1 MIRPLVEELP
11 WRDPAVCFAP
21 FAGDPWAAL
30 LEGGDLPVPE
40 NRYAYL
46 CVRPYRT
53 LTAAATPAEGGPNP
67 FDLLE
72 QTLAIARLQL
82 WPELPPFQG
91 GVVGFLAYECGA
103 WLERLP
109 SPRPVTPA
117 LPGLAAAAY
126 DLVVAFDRQQ
136 RRCWLCSSGLPET
149 APQARAT
156 RARERLAALRAQ
168 LLALPAPEPTQVAA
182 AVDWQPDL
190 TQAQFEARVG
200 QVLAHI
206 RAGDIFQ
213 ANFTTGFRADWPA
226 GRSPWGVYRQLQRLS
241 PEPFSAYLAAA
252 GHWLLSASPER
263 FLRLDAEGRVET
275 RPIKGTRPRDRDPR
289 RDAALAADLQAS
301 LKDRAEN
308 VMIVDLLR
316 NDLGRVCEVGSIR
329 VPALFLLESFAHVHH
344 LTSQVVGQLRP
355 GLGPVDLLRATFPGG
370 SITGAPKIRSI
381 EIIRDLEVTARGAYC
396 GSLFWIGFD
405 GAMDAS
411 ILIRTLQVGQ
421 GQVRAQAGCGIVA
434 DSDPTAEYEE
444 MITKVAPLLR
454 TLGG

>member
-1 MIRPLVEELP
+1 MIRPRVEELP
-11 WRDPAVCFAP
+11 WREPADYFAA
-21 FAGDPWAAL
+21 FAAERTAAL

-46 CVRPYRT
+46 CVWPYRT
-53 LTAAATPAEGGPNP
+53 LRANATPAEGGANP
-67 FDLLE
+67 FGLLAE
-72 QTLAIARLQL
+72 TLAIGSLDP

-91 GVVGFLAYECGA
+91 GIVGFLAYECGT

-109 SPRPVTPA
+109 TPKPVSPQ
-117 LPGLAAAAY
+117 LPGLGAAAY

-136 RRCWLCSSGLPET
+136 QRCWICASGLPET
-149 APQARAT
+149 DPQRRDA
-156 RARERLAALRAQ
+156 RARERLAALRSH
-168 LLALPAPEPTQVAA
+168 LLASTSDSRPGVAQPP
-182 AVDWQPDL
+182 VDWQPDL
-190 TQAQFEARVG
+190 TQSEFEDRVRR
-200 QVLAHI
+200 VLAHI

-213 ANFTTGFRADWPA
+213 ANFTTGFRANWPT
-226 GRSPWGVYRQLQRLS
+226 GRSPWGIYRDLQQRS
-241 PEPFSAYLAAA
+241 PEPFSAYLAAD
-252 GHWLLSASPER
+252 GHWLLSVSPER
-263 FLRLDAEGRVET
+263 FLHLDATGRVET
-275 RPIKGTRPRDRDPR
+275 RPIKGTRPRHPDPVQ
-289 RDAALAADLQAS
+289 DAALAVDLLAS
-301 LKDRAEN
+301 EKDRAEN

-316 NDLGRVCEVGSIR
+316 NDLGRVCGIGSIR

-370 SITGAPKIRSI
+370 SITGAPKIRSM

-434 DSDPTAEYEE
+434 DSDPAAEYAE
-444 MITKVAPLLR
+444 MLTKVNPLLQV
-454 TLGG
+454 LG